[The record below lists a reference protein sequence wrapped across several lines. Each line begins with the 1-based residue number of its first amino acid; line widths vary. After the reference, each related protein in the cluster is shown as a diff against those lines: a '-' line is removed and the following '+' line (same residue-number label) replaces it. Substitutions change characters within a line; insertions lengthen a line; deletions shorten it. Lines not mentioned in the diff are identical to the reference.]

1 MRKLLSLA
9 LLLSLLYGLS
19 AQNAQGNHKNQ
30 NNMCFGI
37 ESLVEDLTPVQK
49 RKLERL
55 SAQAKKNIGTLKAQ
69 HVDLR
74 DSITLLLDAP
84 SSEAIAAK
92 LFILYDREA
101 DIRAAIQKE
110 YYKVRLRIDN
120 ILTDEQVK
128 FLTEKLKEGRK
139 KKRSSGKTK

>member
-9 LLLSLLYGLS
+9 LFLSLMCGLS
-19 AQNAQGNHKNQ
+19 AQNAQGNNKNQ
-30 NNMCFGI
+30 NNKCFGI
-37 ESLVEDLTPVQK
+37 ESLVEDLTPLQK

-69 HVDLR
+69 HLDLR
-74 DSITLLLDAP
+74 DSITLLLDVP
-84 SSEAIAAK
+84 SSEAIATK

-110 YYKVRLRIDN
+110 YYRFRLKIDE

-128 FLTEKLKEGRK
+128 FMTEKLKEGRK
-139 KKRSSGKTK
+139 KKRSSAKTK